1 MRLAA
6 LLLVALPP
14 VAAAQDAPAGDD
26 LAEARAR
33 VERFA
38 PPTSEG
44 VVAAVEDGLGYLLSS
59 QNPDGSWGGTTN
71 ATFTSGFANVETY
84 RMWQLGTTGL
94 ALRAVLEEGRG
105 PEAEAAVDRALEHLI
120 QNADP
125 RRPADWDVDNN
136 WAIIYALD
144 AVSRALQHARF
155 ADHPRTPALREAGE
169 SLLAALRRYQ
179 SPRGGWG
186 YYSSAG
192 AGWQP
197 EWCTSFMTAVAVLS
211 MLEARAAGLE
221 VEEKMFDAAVRALEV
236 TRLPNGAYDYGLSP
250 TPRHLR
256 LESINQVQGSLGRI
270 QVGNLALHR
279 AGRDVSLEDIEWGL
293 EQFVKHHRFLRVAR
307 NKPIPHEAYYG
318 NAAYFYLFGHYYAAQ
333 AAALLPPE
341 KRERFESFV
350 RWGILLARQE
360 DGSMWDFWIA
370 KNTRAYGTAFG
381 VLGLTAGE
389 ETPAPAPAGE

>member
-1 MRLAA
+1 MSALA
-6 LLLVALPP
+6 LLLALAPLATAP
-14 VAAAQDAPAGDD
+14 RAQAGDAE
-26 LAEARAR
+26 AEARAR

-38 PPTSEG
+38 APAAEE
-44 VVAAVEDGLGYLLSS
+44 VAVAVDSGLAHLLAS

-84 RMWQLGTTGL
+84 RMWQIGTTGL

-105 PEAEAAVDRALEHLI
+105 AEADAAVDRAIEHLI
-120 QNADP
+120 ANADP

-144 AVSRALQHARF
+144 AVSRALQHPRF
-155 ADHPRTPALREAGE
+155 ADHPRTPALREAGA

-192 AGWQP
+192 TGWQP

-221 VEEKMFDAAVRALEV
+221 VEEKMFDAAVRALEC

-279 AGRDVSLEDIEWGL
+279 AGSDVTLEDIEWGL
-293 EQFVKHHRFLRVAR
+293 EQFVKHHKFLRIAR
-307 NKPIPHEAYYG
+307 NTPVPHEAYYG

-333 AAALLPPE
+333 AAALLPAE
-341 KRERFESFV
+341 KRARFEPFV
-350 RWGILLARQE
+350 QWGILLARQE

-381 VLGLTAGE
+381 VMGLTAGE
-389 ETPAPAPAGE
+389 EVPSPAPAGE